1 MTRRVADPANAA
13 RVRLSYD
20 IAPGPRTTF
29 VAEGF
34 TLSKSAVSNIERAW
48 ARSVVD
54 DFLIEEVVTIARV
67 ELADAG
73 YLLPEVT
80 ARIEGGGDAR
90 LLRVTVVPGQ
100 HVRNRR
106 VEFSGNANEPS
117 DRLLT
122 ALAERGLTR
131 AVWHDPDA
139 VQDALAAMYRVN
151 GYLNAAVRVAPITID
166 GDTAVRPI
174 AIVEGDAFRVGEVSI
189 EGVKVFGPEEA
200 ARLVGLASGDRYRA
214 ARLEEAQ
221 LALDTQYRAR
231 GFNRVGID
239 YKAAVTERTSSVTV
253 VVRVD
258 EGPQQRLR
266 DIETVGLTRTNPR
279 LLSRALI
286 ELNLGEP
293 VDLTAWNAARR
304 RAYETGAFR
313 SVDIQREVMASEATP
328 SAGADA
334 LEPVRAKVTVQ
345 EWPPFRV
352 RYGLEVRD
360 ELDAAG
366 DAARANS
373 PGTDQTGGR
382 RFGLGLA
389 GDLGARGLF
398 GRAVSAGVAGRYALD
413 SRAAR
418 AYVTTPLF
426 FGRPIAST
434 VFIERSREEFGAA
447 PLPVNET
454 FVTSLTFDQR
464 IRLAKRTTTSYGYT
478 WERTH
483 TLRVDP
489 DPLDPLPF
497 DVTVTTGRFTWS
509 AIFDTRDD
517 PIDTSRG
524 WFHSSSLAYAPAIL
538 GTDLRFARYFLQHQ
552 YYRRKGP
559 VVLATAAR
567 IGLATAFGASLVSTQ
582 RFFAGGGNS
591 VRGYAEDVLS
601 PVDFGD
607 VVGGNAV
614 LVFNQEV
621 RFPLFKMVR
630 GVGFFDAGRAF
641 DTVGHLSFTDLAPGA
656 GLGLRVQTPF
666 VLVRVDMGVPFDTAF
681 GRRRAKWF
689 FSIGQMF

>member
-1 MTRRVADPANAA
+1 MRYDAGLVAAEADPGARLTFGKSIGSHVELVFSQSLQQTGALTWIVGYKPRSGIDLRLVTLDEGDRLYTFSHDITLGGPPVRVSAAAAPTTRVSDLAITGAGADEPALRSRLKLNANDRFSFFQWQDDRERLERFYHERQRLEARIVTRRVADPADAA
-13 RVRLSYD
+13 RVRLAYD
-20 IAPGPRTTF
+20 ITPGPRTTF

-34 TLSKSAVSNIERAW
+34 TLSKSALSNIERAW
-48 ARSVVD
+48 SRSVVD

-73 YLLPEVT
+73 YLLPDVT
-80 ARIEGGGDAR
+80 ARIEGGADAR
-90 LLRVTVVPGQ
+90 LLRVTIVPGQ

-117 DRLLT
+117 ERLLA
-122 ALAERGLTR
+122 ALAERGLTG
-131 AVWHDPDA
+131 AIWNDPDA

-189 EGVKVFGPEEA
+189 EGVKVFTPEEA
-200 ARLVGLASGDRYRA
+200 ARLVGLASGDRYQS
-214 ARLEEAQ
+214 ARLEQAQ

-239 YKAAVTERTSSVTV
+239 YKAAVTERTSEVAV

-266 DIETVGLTRTNPR
+266 DIETIGLTRTNPR

-313 SVDIQREVMASEATP
+313 SVDIQREVMTSETAASP
-328 SAGADA
+328 GAVA
-334 LEPVRAKVTVQ
+334 VEPVRAKVTVQ

-360 ELDAAG
+360 ELAAAG
-366 DAARANS
+366 DAARANA
-373 PGTDQTGGR
+373 PGTEQGGGR
-382 RFGLGLA
+382 TFGLGVA

-413 SRAAR
+413 SRASR

-447 PLPVNET
+447 LLPVDET
-454 FVTSLTFDQR
+454 
-464 IRLAKRTTTSYGYT
+464 
-478 WERTH
+478 
-483 TLRVDP
+483 
-489 DPLDPLPF
+489 
-497 DVTVTTGRFTWS
+497 
-509 AIFDTRDD
+509 
-517 PIDTSRG
+517 
-524 WFHSSSLAYAPAIL
+524 SSP
-538 GTDLRFARYFLQHQ
+538 T
-552 YYRRKGP
+552 
-559 VVLATAAR
+559 
-567 IGLATAFGASLVSTQ
+567 
-582 RFFAGGGNS
+582 
-591 VRGYAEDVLS
+591 
-601 PVDFGD
+601 
-607 VVGGNAV
+607 
-614 LVFNQEV
+614 
-621 RFPLFKMVR
+621 
-630 GVGFFDAGRAF
+630 
-641 DTVGHLSFTDLAPGA
+641 
-656 GLGLRVQTPF
+656 
-666 VLVRVDMGVPFDTAF
+666 
-681 GRRRAKWF
+681 
-689 FSIGQMF
+689 